1 MLTLYKHFIF
11 AASYM
16 KVICKEKNQGKTL
29 SKPSEELL
37 STSLKSTRKGSPV
50 VQGKVSKNTRVR
62 DSAREAD
69 LQRKEFIHSIKAY
82 SFRSSQQELEITSTM
97 PRSF

>member
-1 MLTLYKHFIF
+1 MPTLYKHFIF

-29 SKPSEELL
+29 SKRSEELL

-62 DSAREAD
+62 GSAREAHIEM
-69 LQRKEFIHSIKAY
+69 LSRPNTKRIGIS
-82 SFRSSQQELEITSTM
+82 TSLN
-97 PRSF
+97 